1 MGAGSIGWL
10 KNGAPISPFLPKF
23 YRYAAKKRSRAN
35 TLSSSHF
42 LIFTLPHLLIF
53 ITFVH
58 MIDQATIQRILDTAE
73 ITEVVGEFVTL
84 KRRGTNLLGLCPFH
98 NEKTPSFN
106 VSPSKGIYKCFGCG
120 KGGSAVNFIMEHEH
134 LSFVESLRWL
144 AKKYHIEVQ
153 EKEERPEDI
162 QERNDHESQIIVS
175 EFAQKYFAAQ
185 LWDSEYGRAVGL
197 SYFHERG
204 FRDEVIKKFGL
215 GYCPDGKEPFTNAA
229 LKEGYKMEFLEKTGL
244 TIKREEW
251 VRDRFSGR
259 VMFPVHS
266 ISGRVI
272 AFGGR
277 TLSQEKSIAKYLNS
291 PESDI
296 YHKSRVVYGIYL
308 AKRMI
313 IQEDKCY
320 LVEGYT
326 DVIAMHQAGIENV
339 VASSGTSLTVDQIR
353 LIRRFTKNITIIYD
367 GDQAGIK
374 ASLRGIDLVLE
385 EGINVKVLPLPDGE
399 DPDSFSK
406 AMSSSALTQYIKENE
421 TDFIK
426 FKTRILLSGI
436 ENDPLSRAKLITDI
450 VSSISVIPEEI
461 VRTEYLKECSRL
473 LEVREDVLY
482 NEIRKLKLKKNE
494 AQASREALPP
504 SDQRTAPVQP
514 KPEATASVSNP
525 FELEEKEIL
534 RVLLKCGSL
543 NIFDYEHEESGEWI
557 SETVSNYIL
566 SELEIDN
573 MVSVNPNINTILEEY
588 RLHLGES
595 EFDAM
600 RFFTLHSDPQISQF
614 ASDIISERHPLSPF
628 WERGGSH
635 IEKEEDL
642 LQVVVP
648 KLVREYKLRVVT
660 TMMGQIENR
669 MKIADA
675 SKDFDLS
682 MELMG
687 SYQKIT
693 EIKKILS
700 KQLDRTVNPKM

>member
-1 MGAGSIGWL
+1 
-10 KNGAPISPFLPKF
+10 
-23 YRYAAKKRSRAN
+23 
-35 TLSSSHF
+35 
-42 LIFTLPHLLIF
+42 
-53 ITFVH
+53 
-58 MIDQATIQRILDTAE
+58 MIDQGTIQRILDTAE

-84 KRRGTNLLGLCPFH
+84 KRRGTNLIGLCPFH

-120 KGGSAVNFIMEHEH
+120 KGGSSVNFIMEHEH
-134 LSFVESLRWL
+134 LSFVESVRWL
-144 AKKYHIEVQ
+144 AKKYHIEIE

-185 LWDSEYGRAVGL
+185 LWESEYGQAVGL

-215 GYCPDGKEPFTNAA
+215 GYCPDGKEPFTRAA
-229 LKEGYKMEFLEKTGL
+229 LQEGYKMEYLEKTGL
-244 TIKREEW
+244 TIKRDDW

-259 VMFPVHS
+259 VMFPIYS

-296 YHKSRVVYGIYL
+296 YHKSRIVYGIYL
-308 AKRMI
+308 AKRSI

-326 DVIAMHQAGIENV
+326 DVIAMYQAGIENV

-406 AMSSSALTQYIKENE
+406 AMSTSALTQYIRENE

-436 ENDPLSRAKLITDI
+436 ENDPLSRAKLIADI
-450 VSSISVIPEEI
+450 VNSISVIPEEI

-473 LEVREDVLY
+473 LEVREEVLY
-482 NEIRKLKLKKNE
+482 NEIRKLKQKKNE
-494 AQASREALPP
+494 VQTSREHPP
-504 SDQRTAPVQP
+504 LSETQTASVQP
-514 KPEATASVSNP
+514 KPVANVSVVNP

-543 NIFDYEHEESGEWI
+543 KIFDYEHEESGEWI
-557 SETVSNYIL
+557 SETVATYIL

-573 MVSVNPNINTILEEY
+573 MVSVNPFVNTVLEDY
-588 RLHLGES
+588 RLHRDETD
-595 EFDAM
+595 FDAI
-600 RFFTLHSDPQISQF
+600 RFFTLHADPRISLF

-648 KLVREYKLRVVT
+648 KLVREYKLRVVSS
-660 TMMGQIENR
+660 MMNQIENR

-682 MELMG
+682 MELQV
-687 SYQKIT
+687 SHQKLK
-693 EIKKILS
+693 EIEKILC
-700 KQLDRTVNPKM
+700 KQLDRTVNPKK

>member
-1 MGAGSIGWL
+1 MSL
-10 KNGAPISPFLPKF
+10 CPPRPRRPLHPSHPSRPSLPVISTFSNFHIPNPP
-23 YRYAAKKRSRAN
+23 
-35 TLSSSHF
+35 
-42 LIFTLPHLLIF
+42 IFT
-53 ITFVH
+53 TFVH

-175 EFAQKYFAAQ
+175 EFAQKYFATQ
-185 LWDSEYGRAVGL
+185 LWENEYGRAVGL

-204 FRDEVIKKFGL
+204 FRDETIKKFGL
-215 GYCPDGKEPFTNAA
+215 GYCPDGKEPFTHAA
-229 LKEGYKMEFLEKTGL
+229 LQEGYKMEFLEKTGL
-244 TIKREEW
+244 TIKREDW

-259 VMFPVHS
+259 VMFPIHS

-296 YHKSRVVYGIYL
+296 YHKSRVVYGIYQ

-385 EGINVKVLPLPDGE
+385 EGINVKVLPLPTGE
-399 DPDSFSK
+399 DPDSFSR
-406 AMSSSALTQYIKENE
+406 AMSSNELTSYIRENE

-426 FKTRILLSGI
+426 FKTKILLTGI

-450 VSSISVIPEEI
+450 VNSISVIPEEI

-473 LEVREDVLY
+473 LEVREEVLY
-482 NEIRKLKLKKNE
+482 NEIRKLKQKKNE
-494 AQASREALPP
+494 AQTSREATP
-504 SDQRTAPVQP
+504 SAEQRETPAQPSNPVAIVP
-514 KPEATASVSNP
+514 VENP

-534 RVLLKCGSL
+534 RVLLKYGPL
-543 NIFDYEHEESGEWI
+543 KIHDYEHEESGELI
-557 SETVSNYIL
+557 VESVATYIL
-566 SELEIDN
+566 TELEIDS
-573 MVSVNPNINTILEEY
+573 MVSVNPLVNIILEDY
-588 RLHLGES
+588 RLHLNDP

-600 RFFTLHSDPQISQF
+600 RYFTSNVDPQISLF
-614 ASDIISERHPLSPF
+614 ASDIISERHPISSF

-635 IEKEEDL
+635 IEREEDL

-648 KLVREYKLRVVT
+648 KLVREYKLRIVSA
-660 TMMGQIENR
+660 MMSQIESR

-675 SKDFDLS
+675 SKDYDLS
-682 MELMG
+682 MELQA
-687 SYQKIT
+687 SHQKLKRI
-693 EIKKILS
+693 ENILCR
-700 KQLDRTVNPKM
+700 QLDRTVNPKK

>member
-1 MGAGSIGWL
+1 
-10 KNGAPISPFLPKF
+10 
-23 YRYAAKKRSRAN
+23 
-35 TLSSSHF
+35 
-42 LIFTLPHLLIF
+42 
-53 ITFVH
+53 
-58 MIDQATIQRILDTAE
+58 MIDQSTVQRILDTAE

-84 KRRGTNLLGLCPFH
+84 RKRGTNMIGLCPFH

-120 KGGSAVNFIMEHEH
+120 KGGSSVNFIMEHEH
-134 LSFVESLRWL
+134 LSFVESLKWL

-153 EKEERPEDI
+153 EKEESPEDI
-162 QERNDHESQIIVS
+162 KERNDHESQIIVS
-175 EFAQKYFAAQ
+175 EFAQKYFTNQ
-185 LWDSEYGRAVGL
+185 LWNSEYGQAVGL
-197 SYFHERG
+197 SYFRERG
-204 FRDEVIKKFGL
+204 FRDEIIKKFGL
-215 GYCPDGKEPFTNAA
+215 GYCPEGKEPFTNAA
-229 LKEGYKMEFLEKTGL
+229 LKEGYKMEYLEKTGL
-244 TIKREEW
+244 TIKKEEW

-259 VMFPVHS
+259 VMFPIHS

-277 TLSQEKSIAKYLNS
+277 TLSLEKSIAKYLNS

-296 YHKSRVVYGIYL
+296 YHKSRVVYGIYQ
-308 AKRMI
+308 AKNGI
-313 IQEDKCY
+313 IKEDKCY

-326 DVIAMHQAGIENV
+326 DVLAMHQSGIENV

-406 AMSSSALTQYIKENE
+406 SMSANELARYIKENE

-426 FKTRILLSGI
+426 FKTRILLTGI

-450 VSSISVIPEEI
+450 VYSISVIPEEI
-461 VRTEYLKECSRL
+461 IRTEYLKECSRL

-494 AQASREALPP
+494 AQTARDLNPLP
-504 SDQRTAPVQP
+504 DQRPVQVQQTFQP
-514 KPEATASVSNP
+514 IATAENP

-543 NIFDYEHEESGEWI
+543 KIYDFEHEESGESI
-557 SETVSNYIL
+557 TESVASYIL
-566 SELEIDN
+566 SELHLDN
-573 MVSVNPNINTILEEY
+573 MVSVNPMVITIMDDY
-588 RLHLGES
+588 RSRLDDT
-595 EFDAM
+595 EFDAI
-600 RFFTLHSDPQISQF
+600 RFFTLHPDPRISTF
-614 ASDIISERHPLSPF
+614 ASDIISERHPISPF

-635 IEKEEDL
+635 IEREEDL
-642 LQVVVP
+642 LEVVVP

-660 TMMGQIENR
+660 SMMNQIESS

-675 SKDFDLS
+675 AKDYDQSL
-682 MELMG
+682 ELMG
-687 SYQKIT
+687 SYQKLT

-700 KQLDRTVNPKM
+700 MQLDRTVNPKK

>member
-1 MGAGSIGWL
+1 
-10 KNGAPISPFLPKF
+10 
-23 YRYAAKKRSRAN
+23 
-35 TLSSSHF
+35 
-42 LIFTLPHLLIF
+42 
-53 ITFVH
+53 
-58 MIDQATIQRILDTAE
+58 MIDQSTIQRILDTAE

-84 KRRGTNLLGLCPFH
+84 KRRGTNMIGLCPFH

-120 KGGSAVNFIMEHEH
+120 KGGSSVNFIMEHEH
-134 LSFVESLRWL
+134 LSFVESLKWL

-153 EKEERPEDI
+153 EKEESPEDI
-162 QERNDHESQIIVS
+162 KERNDHESQIIVS
-175 EFAQKYFAAQ
+175 EFAQKYFATQ
-185 LWDSEYGRAVGL
+185 LWESEYGQAVGL
-197 SYFHERG
+197 SYFRERG
-204 FRDEVIKKFGL
+204 FRDEIIRKFGL

-229 LKEGYKMEFLEKTGL
+229 LKEGYKMEYLEKTGL
-244 TIKREEW
+244 TIKKEEW

-259 VMFPVHS
+259 VMFPIHS

-277 TLSQEKSIAKYLNS
+277 TLSLEKSIAKYLNS

-296 YHKSRVVYGIYL
+296 YHKSRVVYGIYQ
-308 AKRMI
+308 AKNGI
-313 IQEDKCY
+313 IKEDKCY

-326 DVIAMHQAGIENV
+326 DVLAMHQSGIENV

-385 EGINVKVLPLPDGE
+385 EGINVKVLPLPVGE

-406 AMSSSALTQYIKENE
+406 SMSASALTQYIKENE

-426 FKTRILLSGI
+426 FKTRILLTGI

-450 VSSISVIPEEI
+450 VYSISVIPEEI

-494 AQASREALPP
+494 AQTARDLNPLP
-504 SDQRTAPVQP
+504 DQRPVQAP
-514 KPEATASVSNP
+514 QTTPTVIPAENP

-543 NIFDYEHEESGEWI
+543 NIYDYEHEVSGEQMTE
-557 SETVSNYIL
+557 SVATYIL
-566 SELEIDN
+566 TELDVDN
-573 MVSVNPNINTILEEY
+573 MISVNPMVNTVLDDY
-588 RLHLGES
+588 RLHLAEP

-600 RFFTLHSDPQISQF
+600 RHFTLHPDPKISTF
-614 ASDIISERHPLSPF
+614 ASDIISERHPISPF

-635 IEKEEDL
+635 IEREEDL

-648 KLVREYKLRVVT
+648 KLVREYKLRVVSS
-660 TMMGQIENR
+660 MMNKIEGK

-675 SKDFDLS
+675 SKDFDQSLG
-682 MELMG
+682 LMA
-687 SYQKIT
+687 SYQQLT

-700 KQLDRTVNPKM
+700 KQLDRTVNPKK

>member
-1 MGAGSIGWL
+1 
-10 KNGAPISPFLPKF
+10 
-23 YRYAAKKRSRAN
+23 
-35 TLSSSHF
+35 
-42 LIFTLPHLLIF
+42 
-53 ITFVH
+53 
-58 MIDQATIQRILDTAE
+58 MIDQATVQRILDTAE

-84 KRRGTNLLGLCPFH
+84 KRRGTNLQGLCPFH

-106 VSPSKGIYKCFGCG
+106 VSPAKGIYKCFGCG

-144 AKKYHIEVQ
+144 ARKYHIEIQ

-175 EFAQKYFAAQ
+175 EFAQKYFAGQ
-185 LWDSEYGRAVGL
+185 LWESEYGKAVGL

-204 FRDEVIKKFGL
+204 FRDEIIKKFGL
-215 GYCPDGKEPFTNAA
+215 GFCPDGKEPFTNAA

-244 TIKREEW
+244 TIKREDW
-251 VRDRFSGR
+251 IRDRFAGR

-277 TLSQEKSIAKYLNS
+277 TLSQEKTVAKYLNS

-385 EGINVKVLPLPDGE
+385 EGINVKVLPLPAGE
-399 DPDSFSK
+399 DPDSFSR
-406 AMSSSALTQYIKENE
+406 AMSASELSRYINENE

-426 FKTRILLSGI
+426 FKTKILLTGI
-436 ENDPLSRAKLITDI
+436 ENDPIARAKLITDI

-482 NEIRKLKLKKNE
+482 NEIRKLKIKKNE
-494 AQASREALPP
+494 ALENKAAQIQSEPP
-504 SDQRTAPVQP
+504 AIPLNP
-514 KPEATASVSNP
+514 KPVSVVTVENP

-534 RVLLKCGSL
+534 RILLKCGSL
-543 NIFDYEHEESGEWI
+543 KIYDYEHEESGEWI
-557 SETVSNYIL
+557 SESVATFIIA
-566 SELEIDN
+566 ELGMDNIQSIDPI
-573 MVSVNPNINTILEEY
+573 VNLIIDEY
-588 RLHLGES
+588 HQQLDNDA
-595 EFDAM
+595 FDAM
-600 RFFTLHSDPQISQF
+600 RYFTSHTNPIISQF
-614 ASDIISERHPLSPF
+614 TSDVISEKHQLSAY

-635 IEKEEDL
+635 IETEEDV
-642 LQVVVP
+642 LQLIVP
-648 KLVREYKLRVVT
+648 KLVREYKLRVVVS
-660 TMMGQIENR
+660 MMEEIEKKLK
-669 MKIADA
+669 MADEA
-675 SKDFDLS
+675 KDFDRS

-687 SYQKIT
+687 SYLKIT

-700 KQLDRTVNPKM
+700 KQLNRTYNPK

>member
-1 MGAGSIGWL
+1 
-10 KNGAPISPFLPKF
+10 
-23 YRYAAKKRSRAN
+23 
-35 TLSSSHF
+35 
-42 LIFTLPHLLIF
+42 
-53 ITFVH
+53 
-58 MIDQATIQRILDTAE
+58 MIDQATVQRILDTAE

-84 KRRGTNLLGLCPFH
+84 KRRGTNMQGLCPFH

-106 VSPSKGIYKCFGCG
+106 VSPAKGIYKCFGCG

-144 AKKYHIEVQ
+144 AKKYHIEIQ

-175 EFAQKYFAAQ
+175 EFAQKYFASQ
-185 LWDSEYGRAVGL
+185 LWDTDYGKAVGL

-244 TIKREEW
+244 TIRREDW
-251 VRDRFSGR
+251 IRDRFSGR

-277 TLSQEKSIAKYLNS
+277 TLSHEKSIAKYLNS

-385 EGINVKVLPLPDGE
+385 EGINVKVLPLPAGE

-406 AMSSSALTQYIKENE
+406 AMSSSELSRYIKDNE

-426 FKTRILLSGI
+426 FKTKILLDGI
-436 ENDPLSRAKLITDI
+436 ENDPIARAKLITDI

-482 NEIRKLKLKKNE
+482 NEIRKLKIKKNE
-494 AQASREALPP
+494 AQENKAAQPIPEQAVNQATQKPVAV
-504 SDQRTAPVQP
+504 APV
-514 KPEATASVSNP
+514 ENP

-534 RVLLKCGSL
+534 RILLKCGSL
-543 NIFDYEHEESGEWI
+543 KIYDYEHEESGEWI
-557 SETVSNYIL
+557 SETVATFIISELDIDQIL
-566 SELEIDN
+566 SINPIVNLIID
-573 MVSVNPNINTILEEY
+573 EY
-588 RLHLGES
+588 HNQIGNS

-600 RFFTLHSDPQISQF
+600 RYFTSHSNPQISQF
-614 ASDIISERHPLSPF
+614 TSDVISEKHQLSSY

-635 IEKEEDL
+635 IETEEDV
-642 LQVVVP
+642 LQLIVP

-660 TMMGQIENR
+660 AMMEGIEKKLR
-669 MKIADA
+669 VADA
-675 SKDFDLS
+675 SKDFDQI
-682 MELMG
+682 G
-687 SYQKIT
+687 
-693 EIKKILS
+693 
-700 KQLDRTVNPKM
+700 RAHV